1 MFAKLGLLVLIIVFG
16 ACMFVAGTM
25 APDSMRQPLAT
36 LGDRL
41 SGTETAT
48 PVAAVKSPAPVAS
61 RSVAAMPLAVGSPA
75 PEPSGTP
82 KKGAPVRLDSLLVTA
97 AVDEPAPDKGKPAYA
112 LQIGQFATDE
122 DADAAVQRVEKAG
135 LGMPLA
141 HVATLDA
148 ENEPWTVVA
157 IGQFASTSAAVRA
170 APRVQSVLGIRETP
184 VIKLPP
190 PAEPAP

>member
-1 MFAKLGLLVLIIVFG
+1 MFAKLGLLVLIVVFG
-16 ACMFVAGTM
+16 ACTFVAGTM
-25 APDSMRQPLAT
+25 APDTIRQPLAT

-41 SGTETAT
+41 SGKETAT
-48 PVAAVKSPAPVAS
+48 PVAAVKSPAPVTS
-61 RSVAAMPLAVGSPA
+61 PSPA
-75 PEPSGTP
+75 ATP
-82 KKGAPVRLDSLLVTA
+82 RKSAPVRLDSLLVTA

-148 ENEPWTVVA
+148 ENEPWSVVA
-157 IGQFASTSAAVRA
+157 IGQFASASAAVRA
-170 APRVQSVLGIRETP
+170 APRVQSVLDIRETP

-190 PAEPAP
+190 PDEPAPKSGP